1 MRDALQRRALL
12 RDRPPPGARLVRVL
26 SAVQPPPRPTAAAA
40 SSSASA
46 AATMAGAG
54 GAGSAAAAQA
64 EVRLALLTAAV
75 GVGDVEGAHR
85 LCKALLATPQVVRL
99 PTAFRTTGVA

>member
-1 MRDALQRRALL
+1 
-12 RDRPPPGARLVRVL
+12 
-26 SAVQPPPRPTAAAA
+26 
-40 SSSASA
+40 
-46 AATMAGAG
+46 MAGAG